1 MTEQKAIEEFNLL
14 KKTRMFIPRN
24 DTIDIVIN
32 ALEKQIPKEP
42 IIKRGCNWT
51 FKCPSCNKLLYW
63 TDELNNHGSKDNYC
77 PYCGQAIKWE

>member
-24 DTIDIVIN
+24 DTLDIAIN

-42 IIKRGCNWT
+42 NEVYGKDVIDWT
-51 FKCPSCNKLLYW
+51 CGRCGRFHRNDCKL
-63 TDELNNHGSKDNYC
+63 KYC
-77 PYCGQAIKWE
+77 SECGQAIKWE